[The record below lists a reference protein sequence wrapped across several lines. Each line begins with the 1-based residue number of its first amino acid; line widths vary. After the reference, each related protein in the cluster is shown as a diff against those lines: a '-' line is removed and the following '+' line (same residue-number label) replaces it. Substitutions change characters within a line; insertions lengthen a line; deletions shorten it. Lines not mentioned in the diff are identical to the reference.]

1 MWFEFSVMLRIKQK
15 VIGRLL
21 GLMTTRKK
29 TPSIPFK
36 TGIVLYNT
44 IIKLTLL
51 NMYSLSWIH
60 YVRRKNLYAL

>member
-29 TPSIPFK
+29 TPSI
-36 TGIVLYNT
+36 VLYNT
-44 IIKLTLL
+44 MIKLTLL
-51 NMYSLSWIH
+51 NMYILSWIN
-60 YVRRKNLYAL
+60 YV